1 MAYSIRVRLRRG
13 GVLEA
18 DTDPDAPEGAPGAE
32 RVPLLQDVQPAVR
45 ELCQSLAPE
54 AALLGMSDDA
64 AKAYASMIA
73 ERAMYGRPF
82 TYHQGFSLLW
92 DGADM
97 RRAEVWDAQVD
108 IAAAQ

>member
-1 MAYSIRVRLRRG
+1 MPYSIRVRLRRG

-18 DTDPDAPEGAPGAE
+18 DSDPELAENAAGAE
-32 RVPLLQDVQPAVR
+32 VVSDLQAAQRAVT
-45 ELCQSLAPE
+45 ELCQSIAPE
-54 AALLGMSDDA
+54 ARLLGMGDLA
-64 AKAYASMIA
+64 ATAYGNMIR

-92 DGADM
+92 HSDDV
-97 RRAEVWDAQVD
+97 RRSELWDAQVD

>member
-1 MAYSIRVRLRRG
+1 MPYAIRVRLRRG

-18 DTDPDAPEGAPGAE
+18 DTDPELADHLPGAE
-32 RVPLLQDVQPAVR
+32 RVADLGAAQQAVK
-45 ELCQSLAPE
+45 ELCAGLAPE
-54 AALLGMSDDA
+54 ARLMGMDGPA
-64 AKAYASMIA
+64 ATAYASMIA

-92 DGADM
+92 RSDTEH
-97 RRAEVWDAQVD
+97 RAEMWDAQVD